1 MAFKIVFVLHD
12 YRIEFNIKVSEF
24 SPRRLA
30 SLLISWE
37 GQKKELNKLC
47 YERLEES
54 GMKFKT
60 GF

>member
-1 MAFKIVFVLHD
+1 MEL
-12 YRIEFNIKVSEF
+12 NIKVSEF
-24 SPRRLA
+24 SLRRLA
-30 SLLISWE
+30 SLLISRE
-37 GQKKELNKLC
+37 GQKKKQNELC